1 MKVAFLFPGQGSQ
14 KVGMG
19 RELAQKEPSALKIY
33 ELADRVL
40 CRKISRLC
48 WEGPQEELN
57 ATANTQPAILTTSL
71 ATMAVLESRGIKPQA
86 AAGHSLGEYGALVAA
101 GVLPRAEAIRLVA
114 LRGQLMEEAVPQ
126 GGQMAAVIG
135 LEASV
140 VVEICQQVSSEVG
153 SVEPANYNSP
163 GQIVVS
169 GWASGVEEFAE
180 RAKEAGAKRVIPLA
194 TSGPF
199 HSSLMERITPKW
211 REVLAEVELAPPKI
225 PYVANV
231 SASCLADPA
240 HIKEALVSQI
250 KSPVLWED
258 SMRNLVEAGF
268 ELFVEVGPGQVLRG
282 LARRIAP
289 DVEVLPTDTYE
300 NLLATMEQLERRMG
314 DEA

>member
-1 MKVAFLFPGQGSQ
+1 
-14 KVGMG
+14 
-19 RELAQKEPSALKIY
+19 
-33 ELADRVL
+33 
-40 CRKISRLC
+40 
-48 WEGPQEELN
+48 
-57 ATANTQPAILTTSL
+57 
-71 ATMAVLESRGIKPQA
+71 MAVLESRGIKPQA

-153 SVEPANYNSP
+153 SVEPPITTVLARLWSAAGP
-163 GQIVVS
+163 AVWRSLQKG
-169 GWASGVEEFAE
+169 
-180 RAKEAGAKRVIPLA
+180 AKEAGAKRVIPLA

-231 SASCLADPA
+231 SASCCRSRS
-240 HIKEALVSQI
+240 H
-250 KSPVLWED
+250 
-258 SMRNLVEAGF
+258 
-268 ELFVEVGPGQVLRG
+268 
-282 LARRIAP
+282 
-289 DVEVLPTDTYE
+289 
-300 NLLATMEQLERRMG
+300 
-314 DEA
+314 